1 MLSHGPNGDDY
12 RSQELKAERSARVEL
27 LDHPKL
33 VTQLCALERRT
44 ARGGKDSIDHA
55 PNAHDDLAN
64 AVAGVVHR
72 TLARTDGPTFIDI
85 GLGPSAFIDGRQVA
99 CPLSG

>member
-1 MLSHGPNGDDY
+1 
-12 RSQELKAERSARVEL
+12 L

-33 VTQLCALERRT
+33 VFQLCALERRT
-44 ARGGKDSIDHA
+44 ARGGKDSIDHV

-72 TLARTDGPTFIDI
+72 TLARKDGPTFIDI
-85 GLGPSAFIDGRQVA
+85 GLGASVFVDGRQVA
-99 CPLSG
+99 CALSE